1 MKRIFTFLLLFIST
15 TVLHGQETK
24 LDYDNDSRWFWG
36 LNIGGTWSSADVKY
50 ETDLGWGLVL
60 GKSFNYGLGK
70 PFSFDI
76 RGRFLMGDWIGQ
88 DVSRESGIDST
99 NLVYQPYY
107 SLGQNPVLNHQTRA
121 TELGLELVLHFNNLR
136 ARTGWDPYVFG
147 GIGYTWFQ
155 SKTNLYNDQA
165 LYNYD
170 SLATLSLNQT
180 GFIDAQDGSYETD
193 ASTTTGNWMPSVG
206 VGLGYQFGP
215 RFSMGV
221 EHKTTFT
228 RLDDFDGFKSNT
240 GTYPN
245 DWFHYTSAYM
255 RFQIRDHSPIREDN
269 NTNNNS
275 LGNVNNY
282 NGNTNFPPVVDFTAP
297 SISGTTVSV
306 PTYSIRANIQHVT
319 SQTNVVFRHNG
330 NYISNFIFNPSTQSF
345 ECLVNL
351 VPGQNVFE
359 LTGSNTLGSD
369 HETTV
374 INYVREQNNP
384 PVITYTNPASSPAT
398 VQNAAFNLTANVTN
412 IQLANQMSMTVNGQP
427 VQFTYN
433 SATTGASA
441 NLVLQVGTN
450 IVTTIATNS
459 FGTDQESITIIY
471 QPVQTV
477 QLPIVYFVDP
487 NSNPYTT
494 SRPNFIIN
502 ADVLNVAGSQ
512 NITFKQNGAM
522 NQNFTYNAQTDD
534 FQSSVVLNPGQN
546 VFEIIATNAAG
557 SAQASTIII
566 YNRVAPKPP
575 IVTITNPASTPY
587 NTNSSM
593 FNLAAT
599 VLNVTQ
605 ASQITVNLNNQNI
618 AFSYNNV
625 NNNVTANLNLVVGTN
640 VVVVTGTNADG
651 TDSKQVT
658 IIYRQAQQ
666 LQPPVVNFTNPNVNP
681 YTSQLETMT
690 LTSSVLNVASIQ
702 GVNVNVNGTNV
713 TNFTFANSTVTLPL
727 TLLEGANVITVT
739 GTNAAGTDSK
749 SQTIIYRK
757 PAVIQPPVVTF
768 IDPAISPITVYNNT
782 YNVRARV
789 RFVQGASNIT
799 LKINGQTTNNFTYSA
814 SSEIMDF
821 TTALV
826 VGANVVEITA
836 TNTAGQDQKSTTII
850 YRVNNPAVP
859 PVVTITNPASNP
871 STVNENTAP
880 IQATV
885 LNVDGPQQI
894 QVNVNGVSLTN
905 FVYNSVNKQL
915 AFTANLNEGVNNV
928 TVTATNSAGTAS
940 DSRVIKYVR
949 QVVVTPPLVTFI
961 QPAAPGTTVNISGY
975 TMRATVSNVS
985 QASQI
990 VVVQDGQIVNPALW
1004 SFNAASH
1011 EVIMNTNLNVGNN
1024 VFTIT
1029 GTNTGGSHTAS
1040 TNIRYELP
1048 VVVCDKPQIQL
1059 TAPATTGLEVQNSA
1073 YTVTATIQHI
1083 NNANQVQLLV
1093 NGALQGVGTYN
1104 AGTKV
1109 YSKGITLNE
1118 GQNVIQL
1125 VATNTC
1131 GESAVTTV
1139 IIYKP
1144 AAAPCIP
1151 PTVTRIEPV
1160 QQTMTTQDASVQIRA
1175 AVGNVSNASQ
1185 IKVFVNNASVNF
1197 NYDAAAHVVTT
1208 DVSLVEG
1215 LNTIRIEVKN
1225 ECGEAVADWTVTR
1238 TVCVAP
1244 KITVNT
1250 STVPLNTTTYND
1262 NLNLVAAITG
1272 VSSSSQI
1279 NVKLNSQ
1286 DINFV
1291 FNAQTGVLAI
1301 NQALNL
1307 GVNSFLITVQNE
1319 CGTDILKFG
1328 ITRRQEQVVVLPPT
1342 ISIVNPA
1349 NSPYTISQSGMTVQ
1363 ITTSQV
1369 SSANQVSI
1377 TVNGAA
1383 TNFNFNAANG
1393 GIMFNASFIPG
1404 PNVIIA
1410 TAVNSAG
1417 SATDTKKVI
1426 YEQPV
1431 VVQAPVITLTN
1442 PASCP
1447 AVVNRGMQTI
1457 TGTVTNITNSNQ
1469 VVITYNGAPVNF
1481 SSSISNG
1488 VLTFSFQIS
1497 VSNTTVNIPLVIT
1510 ATNAGGSDANT
1521 CAISVM
1527 GSNGGGNGNGNNGHG
1542 NNVDGVDESNP
1553 GQGGGGPNGQQGGEG
1568 DDENGNNGGGNT
1580 NGGNTNGGGNNNGGS
1595 TNGGNTNGG
1604 GNKSPI
1610 KPVVRPGTTVK
1621 PKPAQPANP

>member
-1 MKRIFTFLLLFIST
+1 
-15 TVLHGQETK
+15 
-24 LDYDNDSRWFWG
+24 
-36 LNIGGTWSSADVKY
+36 
-50 ETDLGWGLVL
+50 
-60 GKSFNYGLGK
+60 
-70 PFSFDI
+70 
-76 RGRFLMGDWIGQ
+76 
-88 DVSRESGIDST
+88 
-99 NLVYQPYY
+99 
-107 SLGQNPVLNHQTRA
+107 
-121 TELGLELVLHFNNLR
+121 
-136 ARTGWDPYVFG
+136 
-147 GIGYTWFQ
+147 
-155 SKTNLYNDQA
+155 
-165 LYNYD
+165 
-170 SLATLSLNQT
+170 
-180 GFIDAQDGSYETD
+180 
-193 ASTTTGNWMPSVG
+193 
-206 VGLGYQFGP
+206 
-215 RFSMGV
+215 
-221 EHKTTFT
+221 
-228 RLDDFDGFKSNT
+228 
-240 GTYPN
+240 
-245 DWFHYTSAYM
+245 
-255 RFQIRDHSPIREDN
+255 
-269 NTNNNS
+269 
-275 LGNVNNY
+275 
-282 NGNTNFPPVVDFTAP
+282 
-297 SISGTTVSV
+297 
-306 PTYSIRANIQHVT
+306 
-319 SQTNVVFRHNG
+319 
-330 NYISNFIFNPSTQSF
+330 
-345 ECLVNL
+345 
-351 VPGQNVFE
+351 
-359 LTGSNTLGSD
+359 
-369 HETTV
+369 
-374 INYVREQNNP
+374 
-384 PVITYTNPASSPAT
+384 
-398 VQNAAFNLTANVTN
+398 
-412 IQLANQMSMTVNGQP
+412 
-427 VQFTYN
+427 
-433 SATTGASA
+433 
-441 NLVLQVGTN
+441 
-450 IVTTIATNS
+450 
-459 FGTDQESITIIY
+459 
-471 QPVQTV
+471 
-477 QLPIVYFVDP
+477 
-487 NSNPYTT
+487 
-494 SRPNFIIN
+494 
-502 ADVLNVAGSQ
+502 
-512 NITFKQNGAM
+512 
-522 NQNFTYNAQTDD
+522 
-534 FQSSVVLNPGQN
+534 
-546 VFEIIATNAAG
+546 
-557 SAQASTIII
+557 
-566 YNRVAPKPP
+566 
-575 IVTITNPASTPY
+575 
-587 NTNSSM
+587 
-593 FNLAAT
+593 
-599 VLNVTQ
+599 
-605 ASQITVNLNNQNI
+605 
-618 AFSYNNV
+618 
-625 NNNVTANLNLVVGTN
+625 
-640 VVVVTGTNADG
+640 
-651 TDSKQVT
+651 
-658 IIYRQAQQ
+658 
-666 LQPPVVNFTNPNVNP
+666 
-681 YTSQLETMT
+681 
-690 LTSSVLNVASIQ
+690 
-702 GVNVNVNGTNV
+702 
-713 TNFTFANSTVTLPL
+713 
-727 TLLEGANVITVT
+727 
-739 GTNAAGTDSK
+739 
-749 SQTIIYRK
+749 
-757 PAVIQPPVVTF
+757 
-768 IDPAISPITVYNNT
+768 
-782 YNVRARV
+782 
-789 RFVQGASNIT
+789 
-799 LKINGQTTNNFTYSA
+799 
-814 SSEIMDF
+814 
-821 TTALV
+821 
-826 VGANVVEITA
+826 
-836 TNTAGQDQKSTTII
+836 
-850 YRVNNPAVP
+850 
-859 PVVTITNPASNP
+859 
-871 STVNENTAP
+871 
-880 IQATV
+880 
-885 LNVDGPQQI
+885 
-894 QVNVNGVSLTN
+894 
-905 FVYNSVNKQL
+905 
-915 AFTANLNEGVNNV
+915 
-928 TVTATNSAGTAS
+928 
-940 DSRVIKYVR
+940 
-949 QVVVTPPLVTFI
+949 
-961 QPAAPGTTVNISGY
+961 
-975 TMRATVSNVS
+975 MRATVSNVS

-1011 EVIMNTNLNVGNN
+1011 EVIMNTNLNAGNN

-1175 AVGNVSNASQ
+1175 ALGNVSNASQ

-1197 NYDAAAHVVTT
+1197 NYDAAAHLVTT

-1215 LNTIRIEVKN
+1215 LNTIRIDVKN